1 MSPRGSRNGEKC
13 GFLIYHDYTRVDV
26 PSNNAVQELIAALGR
41 VRRGDLDVTV
51 SFADEDGAVGRL
63 GREFNE
69 TVRELR
75 EHRRNGDPKVIA
87 KLVHDIKNPLAGIAG
102 VIEFIE
108 GDLPAESPAREVIP
122 DVRNEIE
129 RIKKLLA
136 EFSGR

>member
-1 MSPRGSRNGEKC
+1 MPADN
-13 GFLIYHDYTRVDV
+13 V
-26 PSNNAVQELIAALGR
+26 VQELIAALGR

-51 SFADEDGAVGRL
+51 SFAAEEGAVGRL

-75 EHRRNGDPKVIA
+75 EHRSNGDPRIIA

-102 VIEFIE
+102 VMDFIE
-108 GDLPAESPAREVIP
+108 HDLPPESPAREVIP
-122 DVRNEIE
+122 DVKNEIE

-136 EFSGR
+136 EFAGK